1 MSVELEGVY
10 LYVGLFAN
18 QGNARLAISE
28 VPTPIQS
35 RSESTLQLPDA
46 LKPVCADTYSLLVSS
61 QNGRGVLNNAGWGT
75 SHLKKNPHS
84 LPAATENRKQAFTSK
99 RLKPCPV
106 KITEKSES
114 TQCLS
119 LNFSL
124 SF

>member
-75 SHLKKNPHS
+75 SHLKK
-84 LPAATENRKQAFTSK
+84 K
-99 RLKPCPV
+99 
-106 KITEKSES
+106 KSPQLASSHGEQKAS
-114 TQCLS
+114 IY
-119 LNFSL
+119 
-124 SF
+124 